1 MNRQF
6 EVRIK
11 RLPIYLA
18 AFKKCKHCLR
28 DSLACVPIKG
38 VYMFVEN
45 RKPIYIGRTNRMAQ
59 RLLEHSRKSSSH
71 YHASF
76 AFKLAKSEAIKVG
89 INTVA
94 TRKTLETDIQFKALF
109 DEAKKRV
116 AKMAIKYVEINDPV
130 DQALFEVYA
139 SEVFK
144 TPMNDFENH

>member
-18 AFKKCKHCLR
+18 SFKKCKPCFR
-28 DSLACVPIKG
+28 CNLACVPIKG
-38 VYMFVEN
+38 VYMFIEN
-45 RKPIYIGRTNRMAQ
+45 KKPIYIGRTNRMVQ

-76 AFKLAKSEAIKVG
+76 AFKLAKSEAIKIG
-89 INTVA
+89 INILTS
-94 TRKTLETDIQFKALF
+94 RKLLEVNIQFKALF
-109 DEAKKRV
+109 DEAKNRV
-116 AKMAIKYVEINDPV
+116 SNMAIKYVEISDPV

-139 SEVFK
+139 SEVLK
-144 TPMNDFENH
+144 TPMNDFDNH